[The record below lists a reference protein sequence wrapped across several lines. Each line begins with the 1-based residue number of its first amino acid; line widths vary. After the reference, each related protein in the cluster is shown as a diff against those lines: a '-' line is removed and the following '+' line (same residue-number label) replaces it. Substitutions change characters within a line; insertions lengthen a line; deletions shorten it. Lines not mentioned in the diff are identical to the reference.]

1 MVLSSVVP
9 FCLVSAP
16 SKCKISSHI
25 LFSFG
30 SHCIMSTFLSIP
42 LPFQPFKL
50 GRLRYRQCSTCG
62 CWGQRRGGQQ
72 EDSIAA
78 DRPFQRGKLTV
89 RIWAFCRVLAGRLVW
104 AGNGSPRSPGFIHL
118 GWCLGSHGKT
128 WRVMRLVQ
136 ELGGWVERLGCVRA
150 RWTGGEGTGLQATL
164 ALGEQLSLHS
174 QDASLTA
181 HSLGGVHSG
190 I

>member
-1 MVLSSVVP
+1 MILSGVVP
-9 FCLVSAP
+9 FCLVSALR
-16 SKCKISSHI
+16 KCKILSHI

-30 SHCIMSTFLSIP
+30 SRCIMSTFLSIP
-42 LPFQPFKL
+42 LPLKL
-50 GRLRYRQCSTCG
+50 WYRQCSICG
-62 CWGQRRGGQQ
+62 CWGQRRGEQQ

-78 DRPFQRGKLTV
+78 DHPFQRGKLTV
-89 RIWAFCRVLAGRLVW
+89 RIWAFGRVIAGRLVW
-104 AGNGSPRSPGFIHL
+104 AGNGSQRSSGFIHL
-118 GWCLGSHGKT
+118 GWCLDSHGKT
-128 WRVMRLVQ
+128 RRVMRLVQ
-136 ELGGWVERLGCVRA
+136 ERGGWVEQLACVRA
-150 RWTGGEGTGLQATL
+150 RWTGREGTGLQATL